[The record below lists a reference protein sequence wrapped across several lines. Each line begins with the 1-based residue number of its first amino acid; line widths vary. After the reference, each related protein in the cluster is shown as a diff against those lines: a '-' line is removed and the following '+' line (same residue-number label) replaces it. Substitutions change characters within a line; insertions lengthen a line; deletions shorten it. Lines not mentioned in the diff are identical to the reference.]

1 MYMMYIVVA
10 QTETTAKKMRVNAA
24 IYSPTD
30 NAT

>member
-1 MYMMYIVVA
+1 MYIVGVLIVD
-10 QTETTAKKMRVNAA
+10 TVKKMRVNAA

>member
-1 MYMMYIVVA
+1 MYTVVA

-24 IYSPTD
+24 TYSPTD